1 MDQNKI
7 SFIVN
12 SVVNN
17 KFKTEML
24 RTGKSIIFKREADS
38 EEEFV
43 EPTKEFKGVFTDLVV
58 NEFTKTSSQTKQ
70 FIDLIYTSFNNAIN
84 LYLKQKGMDQD
95 DVIFL
100 YKGGNILRIVAY
112 ETMHE
117 LPGIVSDRLSAY
129 YKDSFKKSDA
139 DFTISI
145 NPYLKNF
152 EAVFKDMNDLAF
164 LLQNE
169 IRNIFLASPEKYFE
183 FYNLDSDAR
192 TRILKKHLDKLNES
206 GTIKEKKFGFDGKF
220 DTIVF
225 KNNKVS
231 ENNQRDPEDL
241 VYIPKR
247 DFQIDYVPNTKD
259 TELLSLKKLNSIR
272 NSDPIYNNLKP
283 LVDEQ
288 KKILGDKTDVEMYI
302 SYNNTL
308 TFEKFKRLTAFNLVR
323 TKVSFNAYFDYVN
336 RPENL
341 DVGKPGTSVPGNPD
355 LLRLDG
361 ELIDVSIGKREDASL
376 AHFYDN
382 RKKYISTYKIGSDP
396 DNMLYF
402 KAYSIVY
409 LLEDLERILFIDSEF
424 PWDDVKYV
432 KRIKRIL
439 FMYMLLLF
447 LNKIPNSMRQTYVNT
462 VNQIMDQVSQYANS
476 KNQADKQKALGY
488 IKTYL
493 ETSNNNPKL
502 FPFRELMTNLVKIL
516 NNPNTDVEKLK
527 ELVAVVKENITIMN
541 VAFKSL
547 DKFINTASL
556 FEGTILAADKFVQDG
571 GSVGYWQ

>member
-1 MDQNKI
+1 MDNNTV
-7 SFIVN
+7 SFIVD
-12 SVVNN
+12 SVISN

-24 RTGKSIIFKREADS
+24 RSGKSIIFKREADS

-70 FIDLIYTSFNNAIN
+70 FIDLIYTSFDKAIN
-84 LYLKQKGMDQD
+84 LYLQKKGMDKD
-95 DVIFL
+95 DVMFL

-117 LPGIVSDRLSAY
+117 LPGIVADRLSAY

-152 EAVFKDMNDLAF
+152 EQVFKDMNDIAF

-169 IRNIFLASPEKYFE
+169 IRNMFLANPEKYFE
-183 FYNLDSDAR
+183 FYNLDSDAK
-192 TRILKKHLDKLNES
+192 TRILKKYLDKLNES
-206 GTIKEKKFGFDGKF
+206 GTLKEKKFGFDGKF
-220 DTIVF
+220 DTVVF

-231 ENNQRDPEDL
+231 ENNDRDPEDL

-247 DFQIDYVPNTKD
+247 DFQIDYVPGSKD
-259 TELLSLKKLNSIR
+259 TELLSLRKLNTLKT
-272 NSDPIYNNLKP
+272 SDPLSSSLKP

-336 RPENL
+336 KPENL
-341 DVGKPGTSVPGNPD
+341 DVGKPGTTLTGNPD

-361 ELIDVSIGKREDASL
+361 ELIDVSIGKREDNSL

-382 RKKYISTYKIGSDP
+382 RKKYVSTYRIGTDP
-396 DNMLYF
+396 DNILHF
-402 KAYSIVY
+402 KAYSIIY
-409 LLEDLERILFIDSEF
+409 LLEDLERILFVDSEF
-424 PWDDVKYV
+424 PWDDAKYV

-447 LNKIPNSMRQTYVNT
+447 LNKIPNSLRQKYVNT
-462 VNQIMDQVSQYANS
+462 MDKIMDEINKYVNS
-476 KNQADKQKALGY
+476 KNKNDKENVLGY

-493 ETSNNNPKL
+493 DTSDENPKL
-502 FPFRELMTNLVKIL
+502 FPFRELMKNLVKVM
-516 NNPNTDVEKLK
+516 NNPSTDTEKLK
-527 ELVAVVKENITIMN
+527 ELVQVVKENIDIMN

-571 GSVGYWQ
+571 GYWQ